1 MTYHE
6 INPNFTYDRMRDQ
19 IKADTAGYSFL
30 CSKYNRPSRAD
41 AFLSKRLNQHFNS
54 SFGGRNYAEGQT
66 VVFTVKAQR
75 YRVYALCLP
84 RRPIEPQ
91 DNFDISVLIGDKTK
105 EYRFFDTAEEAFHHR
120 ALRELTPPEQELLD
134 IGHLQHKEWKPSWT

>member
-1 MTYHE
+1 MTYKE
-6 INPNFTYDRMRDQ
+6 VYPGSFSYDRMRDQ

-30 CSKYNRPSRAD
+30 CSKYSRPNRAD
-41 AFLSKRLNQHFNS
+41 TFLTKRLNAHFNG
-54 SFGGRNYAEGQT
+54 SFGNPYREGQT

-84 RRPIEPQ
+84 RRPIEPS
-91 DNFDISVLIGDKTK
+91 DNFDIGVLIGDKTK

-120 ALRELTPPEQELLD
+120 ALREMTPPEHELLD
-134 IGHLQHKEWKPSWT
+134 IGHLQHKEWKPLWA